1 MRGSSSTVLS
11 GIFTMEIEH
20 HEFTLQANE
29 GIKISSRQAHQAINR
44 SGDDVRILVTSQPPS
59 HGDRVAETT
68 T

>member
-1 MRGSSSTVLS
+1 
-11 GIFTMEIEH
+11 MEIEH